1 MSMNGLKQF
10 ITNVR
15 QSKDIDEESNKLK
28 KEFNHIFNQFKSHD
42 NQLLTNYNIR
52 KYICKLIY
60 IQLVGYNYTDNS
72 NSDSF
77 NKIGIDQCL
86 KLINSRLSNDDDNN
100 SNDKLDIDSNLN
112 NWNNNKE
119 IGFLGIKSLFN
130 ESISIENFQLI
141 INSVLIDINLIN
153 YEKNEKILNSIWINI
168 SIGLQSIGDLI
179 IWIKNLQ
186 FPNSFFNEFINS
198 ILNLLI
204 NKTIK
209 IPEFIK
215 IRIILCLTKFINLN
229 NKQIKLNILTIKNLK
244 IISNLFSQ
252 LNLNNKNLIIS
263 ICLLF
268 KNWLIFDWENIL
280 NIEGLLITKL
290 NELIDIIENNN
301 WIEQYGLMIISL
313 FDILSQITTISNNG
327 NPRLKLI
334 VDKLILNCI
343 NNLNNDLQI
352 QNINISILF
361 SSLQLYINNIND
373 FGMIEKDDISKYI
386 ESIIQ
391 YLKLNYNFIDNNIKI
406 LCLKKINKIMLKS
419 NNYGNSE
426 KIIFDEIIIWKK
438 FIHDKNLKIC
448 ELTFEILFKNLE
460 KCDKNKNILEIKE
473 ILIFLIYYL
482 QKCDNNKRSLILLKI
497 IELIEK
503 FKDLKIIEEI
513 FKKLLKIYLIIGNCN
528 ERSFIKIFELIKYL
542 TKENL
547 NFKKKIIEFIING
560 LRIGCCENFIKLSS
574 LIFKLN
580 CDDGKNWNI
589 GNFEIQLSLI
599 IDKYEN
605 SLLLTK
611 LLILDT
617 MNSYYKILNDEK
629 IKNMIKLAFKQ
640 EIKCNN
646 IEIKQRSFEY
656 YNLINLNIEIDNEIT
671 IKNILKL
678 PNLLINNKIQLSKN
692 WEDGYIRLLRFDQGI
707 FFNNEKIKILFRIKR
722 FKGYSVIEFNYKLM
736 NDDDIKGFKFNLIN
750 NKNEFYDIK
759 IIEYNDKD
767 KNGNLIIKYS
777 LKEMYSIN
785 DEPIIQIYI
794 PSINEY
800 INLKLSLALKS
811 LYINDVNGNNNS
823 NNKMSIQTFQS
834 RWNQIGK
841 FMFST
846 GCYKNEISNPVNID
860 NEGLSHT
867 VELIVRI
874 LKKMCFEII
883 TADMDTVSNDFKIVF
898 ASILNRE
905 EGSAIGIL
913 GVLTSAAVEVRC
925 TGAGVARGV
934 CDRVLVVLDS

>member
-1 MSMNGLKQF
+1 
-10 ITNVR
+10 
-15 QSKDIDEESNKLK
+15 
-28 KEFNHIFNQFKSHD
+28 
-42 NQLLTNYNIR
+42 
-52 KYICKLIY
+52 
-60 IQLVGYNYTDNS
+60 
-72 NSDSF
+72 
-77 NKIGIDQCL
+77 
-86 KLINSRLSNDDDNN
+86 
-100 SNDKLDIDSNLN
+100 
-112 NWNNNKE
+112 
-119 IGFLGIKSLFN
+119 
-130 ESISIENFQLI
+130 
-141 INSVLIDINLIN
+141 
-153 YEKNEKILNSIWINI
+153 
-168 SIGLQSIGDLI
+168 
-179 IWIKNLQ
+179 
-186 FPNSFFNEFINS
+186 
-198 ILNLLI
+198 
-204 NKTIK
+204 
-209 IPEFIK
+209 
-215 IRIILCLTKFINLN
+215 
-229 NKQIKLNILTIKNLK
+229 
-244 IISNLFSQ
+244 
-252 LNLNNKNLIIS
+252 
-263 ICLLF
+263 
-268 KNWLIFDWENIL
+268 
-280 NIEGLLITKL
+280 
-290 NELIDIIENNN
+290 
-301 WIEQYGLMIISL
+301 
-313 FDILSQITTISNNG
+313 
-327 NPRLKLI
+327 
-334 VDKLILNCI
+334 
-343 NNLNNDLQI
+343 
-352 QNINISILF
+352 
-361 SSLQLYINNIND
+361 
-373 FGMIEKDDISKYI
+373 
-386 ESIIQ
+386 
-391 YLKLNYNFIDNNIKI
+391 
-406 LCLKKINKIMLKS
+406 
-419 NNYGNSE
+419 
-426 KIIFDEIIIWKK
+426 
-438 FIHDKNLKIC
+438 
-448 ELTFEILFKNLE
+448 
-460 KCDKNKNILEIKE
+460 
-473 ILIFLIYYL
+473 
-482 QKCDNNKRSLILLKI
+482 
-497 IELIEK
+497 
-503 FKDLKIIEEI
+503 
-513 FKKLLKIYLIIGNCN
+513 
-528 ERSFIKIFELIKYL
+528 SFIKIFELIKYL

-736 NDDDIKGFKFNLIN
+736 NDEDIKGFKFNLIN

-867 VELIVRI
+867 VELITSIRRGFSASLKLYKQYIPNMSLEYTVERGEELVFNANKIKEEVLKLSNNKCKLICVSKLHPASDIKALYDVGYREFGENYVQELIEKAKI
-874 LKKMCFEII
+874 LPNDIKWHFIGGLQSNKCKDLTKNISNLYIIETIDSIKKAKKLNDSRKQIIDDNNSNNKIKVLIQVNTSGEIQKSGCQPGDELNELVKYI
-883 TADMDTVSNDFKIVF
+883 INECEFVEFDGLMTIGSYLISHSEGDNKEFSLLYKLRDELVEEFQ
-898 ASILNRE
+898 LNRDDLQLSMGMSGDYKQAIKQ
-905 EGSAIGIL
+905 GS
-913 GVLTSAAVEVRC
+913 TSVRV
-925 TGAGVARGV
+925 GSSIFGSRPPNNGH
-934 CDRVLVVLDS
+934 